1 MFTNYLIRA
10 KLGGVLES
18 RKIPDGGHV
27 LVCGLGNVGFR
38 CVQELLRL
46 GHQVAAIDKDANTP
60 FADTEERSKVAF
72 ARRIQDDAS
81 AELGVGDPLA
91 GSELRLVCHATA
103 SGDPKVE
110 QA

>member
-1 MFTNYLIRA
+1 MRLVRKPSLTRPILRA
-10 KLGGVLES
+10 FNRPKNPLGTRRLS
-18 RKIPDGGHV
+18 LDS
-27 LVCGLGNVGFR
+27 GNG
-38 CVQELLRL
+38 
-46 GHQVAAIDKDANTP
+46 NTP